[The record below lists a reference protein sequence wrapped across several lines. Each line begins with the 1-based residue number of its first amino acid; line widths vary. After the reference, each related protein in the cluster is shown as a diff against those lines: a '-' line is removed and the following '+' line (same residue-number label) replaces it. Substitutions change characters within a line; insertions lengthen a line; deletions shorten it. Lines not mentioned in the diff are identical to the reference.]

1 MPPQPTYEP
10 EPLDQ
15 LRELDVEQPGLM
27 NELIRIFVGDAPK
40 QLQFI
45 EAGLRER
52 NPERIRQAAHF
63 LRSGALAL
71 GLKQVAAAAHSVERM
86 DINNTTP
93 EDALAAGE
101 HLREHVHHVLL
112 YLLSQLKRNQ
122 DAV

>member
-1 MPPQPTYEP
+1 MHTPPTYEP
-10 EPLDQ
+10 EPLNQ

-27 NELIRIFVGDAPK
+27 NELIRIFVSDAPR

-52 NPERIRQAAHF
+52 NPERIRLAAHF

-71 GLKQVAAAAHSVERM
+71 GLKQVAAAAHSVELM
-86 DINNTTP
+86 DITSTTP
-93 EDALAAGE
+93 EDAHAAGE

-112 YLLSQLKRNQ
+112 YLLSELKRSQ
-122 DAV
+122 P

>member
-1 MPPQPTYEP
+1 MPIQPTYEP

-15 LRELDVEQPGLM
+15 LRALDVEQPGLM

-71 GLKQVAAAAHSVERM
+71 GLKQVAAAAHAVERM
-86 DINNTTP
+86 DINSTTP
-93 EDALAAGE
+93 EEAHAAGE

-112 YLLSQLKRNQ
+112 YLLSQLKRSQ
-122 DAV
+122 T